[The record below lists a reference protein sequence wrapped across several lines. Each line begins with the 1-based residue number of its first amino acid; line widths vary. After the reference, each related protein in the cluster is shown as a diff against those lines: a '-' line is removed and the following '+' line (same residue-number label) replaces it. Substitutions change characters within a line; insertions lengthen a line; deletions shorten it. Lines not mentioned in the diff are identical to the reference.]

1 MVCLSRSPWS
11 RMSCIMWHLRQVAA
25 TGQKPG
31 PTWARRSHPCL
42 CLGSR
47 SQEDLQ
53 VSRSCTA
60 LFLLTFSFHRDL
72 VDFDTHLDDLSMV
85 VFQLNVMFIKKF
97 LLFSGLSQCWT
108 EHGDWLLSLMTCAA
122 AFKTCLVIITFIVQ
136 KCPSENFVCHRPH
149 HVFCDNSVLGSSVHF
164 WLACRQARFWWFLPF
179 FMGGKI

>member
-1 MVCLSRSPWS
+1 MVCLSRS
-11 RMSCIMWHLRQVAA
+11 RMSCMMWHLRQVAD

-53 VSRSCTA
+53 VSRFYTA

-136 KCPSENFVCHRPH
+136 KCPCKNFLSQTTPCFLWQLCSWL
-149 HVFCDNSVLGSSVHF
+149 FCPLLASMPASSVLMIPTIFYG
-164 WLACRQARFWWFLPF
+164 W
-179 FMGGKI
+179 